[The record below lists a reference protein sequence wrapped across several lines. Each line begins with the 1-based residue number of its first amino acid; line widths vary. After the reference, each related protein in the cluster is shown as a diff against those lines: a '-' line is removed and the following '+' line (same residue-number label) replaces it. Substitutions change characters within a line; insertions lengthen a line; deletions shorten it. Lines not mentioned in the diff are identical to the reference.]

1 MIIHIQ
7 IIFFLIIAYE
17 FLKYVKILNLIKQNL
32 IIYKKINKVF
42 FSKKISDQWKQKAA
56 QAYSKKLFLSSFK
69 LIFYFSIIVFL
80 FLLFL
85 FFDKKFIFFINSLY
99 GLIELTLIFF
109 IYHMVR
115 IKINAKL

>member
-7 IIFFLIIAYE
+7 IIFYLIIAYE

-42 FSKKISDQWKQKAA
+42 FSKKISDQWKQKSA
-56 QAYSKKLFLSSFK
+56 QAYSKKLFVSSFK

-109 IYHMVR
+109 IYRTVR
-115 IKINAKL
+115 KKINAKL